1 PFSHPYFFSL
11 YITAG
16 NPPFNLKNW
25 RGEDELTDDARWSG
39 YGLPPVSNANYAWIL
54 HMLSKLDQTNGI
66 AGFLLANG
74 ALGAEG
80 DEGAIREML
89 ITNNKVEA
97 IFVLPRE
104 MFYST
109 DISVTLWIIN
119 NNKHARVLNG
129 RNVRER
135 SEEVLFVDL
144 RRWTQ
149 NTYDKGYIMFSPE
162 QIQEIIVLYQKW
174 QSIDFDAATFDI
186 PEYCCSVKKDKLAGT
201 GYSLVPS
208 KYIEFVDRDLGID
221 YESEMARIQETM
233 RTLIAD
239 EKESQAK
246 LEQAFRG
253 IGYGIE

>member
-1 PFSHPYFFSL
+1 MP
-11 YITAG
+11 T
-16 NPPFNLKNW
+16 
-25 RGEDELTDDARWSG
+25 
-39 YGLPPVSNANYAWIL
+39 
-54 HMLSKLDQTNGI
+54 
-66 AGFLLANG
+66 
-74 ALGAEG
+74 ALGAGG
-80 DEGAIREML
+80 DEASIREML
-89 ITNNKVEA
+89 IKNNKVEA

-162 QIQEIIVLYQKW
+162 QIQEIVALYQKW
-174 QSIDFDAATFDI
+174 QSVDFDSATFNI
-186 PEYCCSVKKDKLAGT
+186 PEYCCSVKKKKIAAT

-221 YESEMARIQETM
+221 YEPEMARIQETM

-239 EKESQAK
+239 EKKSQAK